1 MKPVVKITHGS
12 NGWGGPLTVCE
23 TDTKK
28 VVVSTTGGS
37 IHPLAQKIADLL
49 QVPVVDGFNNKVE
62 PEEII
67 IAIVDCGGTLRCG
80 VYPKM
85 GVKIID
91 IHPISPSGPLAKY
104 INEDNFVSG
113 VKEEN
118 ITLAEG
124 EVPAPEKAAIPP
136 DQPKKLSA
144 ASSAAETKRT
154 EQKGIVGVMT
164 SVGRSIG
171 SVVNVFYQAGRDT
184 LDVVLKNIL
193 PFMIFV
199 SIIVGIINYTGIGNI
214 LANAIKP
221 LAGSLP
227 GLLIIS
233 IFCAIPF
240 LSPVLGPGAV
250 IAQVIGVLLGVEIGK
265 GTIPVS
271 YSLPALFAINSQV
284 GCDFVPIALTLAEA
298 EEDTVNYGV
307 PAMLFSRLITGPAA
321 VLIAFVFSFG
331 LY

>member
-12 NGWGGPLTVCE
+12 NGWGGPLTVYE
-23 TDTKK
+23 TETRK

-49 QVPVVDGFNNKVE
+49 QVPVIDGFNHKVE

-67 IAIVDCGGTLRCG
+67 IAVVDCGGTLRCG

-85 GVKIID
+85 GVKTID

-104 INEDNFVSG
+104 INEENFVSG

-118 ITLAEG
+118 IALAE
-124 EVPAPEKAAIPP
+124 EAISKEETPSSSVSHPVTPPETS
-136 DQPKKLSA
+136 DE
-144 ASSAAETKRT
+144 AESK
-154 EQKGIVGVMT
+154 EQKGIVGIMT
-164 SVGRSIG
+164 TVGRGIG

-184 LDVVLKNIL
+184 LDVVIKNIL

-199 SIIVGIINYTGIGNI
+199 SIIVGIINYTGVGNV

-227 GLLIIS
+227 GLIGIS

-250 IAQVIGVLLGVEIGK
+250 IAQVIGVLLGVEIGR
-265 GTIPVS
+265 GTIPIS

-298 EEDTVNYGV
+298 EDDTVNYGV

>member
-1 MKPVVKITHGS
+1 MKPVVKITHRS

-23 TDTKK
+23 TETKK

-49 QVPVVDGFNNKVE
+49 QVPVIDGFNHKVE

-85 GVKIID
+85 GVKTID

-104 INEDNFVSG
+104 INESNFVSG

-118 ITLAEG
+118 ITLAEDD
-124 EVPAPEKAAIPP
+124 VPVSDRTPVEP
-136 DQPKKLSA
+136 DQPKAIPA
-144 ASSAAETKRT
+144 ASPETETKGQ
-154 EQKGIVGVMT
+154 EQKGIVGIMT
-164 SVGRSIG
+164 SVGRGIG

-199 SIIVGIINYTGIGNI
+199 SIIVGIINYTGIGSI

-227 GLLIIS
+227 GLLVIS

-250 IAQVIGVLLGVEIGK
+250 IAQVIGVLLGVEIGS
-265 GTIPVS
+265 G
-271 YSLPALFAINSQV
+271 
-284 GCDFVPIALTLAEA
+284 
-298 EEDTVNYGV
+298 
-307 PAMLFSRLITGPAA
+307 R
-321 VLIAFVFSFG
+321 
-331 LY
+331 

>member
-1 MKPVVKITHGS
+1 MT
-12 NGWGGPLTVCE
+12 
-23 TDTKK
+23 
-28 VVVSTTGGS
+28 
-37 IHPLAQKIADLL
+37 
-49 QVPVVDGFNNKVE
+49 
-62 PEEII
+62 
-67 IAIVDCGGTLRCG
+67 
-80 VYPKM
+80 
-85 GVKIID
+85 
-91 IHPISPSGPLAKY
+91 SGPLAKY
-104 INEDNFVSG
+104 INENNFVSG

-118 ITLAEG
+118 ITLTEG
-124 EVPAPEKAAIPP
+124 DCLSPVKTKIQP
-136 DQPKKLSA
+136 DQTKEPQTI
-144 ASSAAETKRT
+144 SSEMKTNGK
-154 EQKGIVGVMT
+154 EQKGIVGIMT

-199 SIIVGIINYTGIGNI
+199 SIIVGIINYTGIGNL

-227 GLLIIS
+227 GLIIIS

-265 GTIPVS
+265 GTIPIS

-298 EEDTVNYGV
+298 EDDTVNYGV